1 MRGNEETSVFKPD
14 VCQWNMSREG
24 RLWESVESD
33 LILVI
38 FGAVAREQAD
48 IRTVA
53 VKTLLEE
60 LSKV

>member
-14 VCQWNMSREG
+14 VCQWNKFREG
-24 RLWESVESD
+24 IVWEAVESD

-53 VKTLLEE
+53 VKILLEE